1 MPITASVACGFG
13 AADGVAEAMWVQHC
27 ADRFGVPNAFI
38 AAVQLDSDG
47 LPSVLARYRELPT
60 VRAVRQP
67 LYWAADPIKR
77 PGARGDY
84 LSDPAWLRGFEQVA
98 DAGLVWDLLVYDE
111 QLSANHNLITSFPDT
126 TFVLE
131 ALGWPLDLSTEGF
144 SRWEKR
150 LSAVS
155 EFPNVVLK
163 LQGIALIFG
172 TSPEAIGRWIRM
184 ALSIF
189 GARRCMFATHYP
201 VDHLLWDSQTMVS
214 TSRQPSVT
222 CRQRNKPNSS
232 VKPPGGSIACR
243 PAADSPPTH
252 GVKRLPSAPIALSRK
267 IIRPLVIDGCRRGAG
282 VTGCSKPGWLS
293 AGYRRLQIRAQPPPP
308 HSALRYR
315 TPAEYAAACRYT
327 HTPAAC
333 EIN

>member
-1 MPITASVACGFG
+1 VEIVDAHQHFINLTDLVYPWIESRQPALAALLPNYYDAAHQYLPQDYWAQVNPMPITASVACEFG
-13 AADGVAEAMWVQHC
+13 AGDGVAEAMWVHQC

-47 LPSVLARYRELPT
+47 LPSVLARYRDLPT

-77 PGARGDY
+77 LGARGDY

-111 QLSANHNLITSFPDT
+111 QLSATHNLITSFPDT

-144 SRWEKR
+144 SRWEER

-172 TSPEAIGRWIRM
+172 TAPEAIGRWIRM

-214 TSRQPSVT
+214 TIQAT
-222 CRQRNKPNSS
+222 LGELSS
-232 VKPPGGSIACR
+232 KEQAEFFGETARRVY
-243 PAADSPPTH
+243 
-252 GVKRLPSAPIALSRK
+252 RLPASS
-267 IIRPLVIDGCRRGAG
+267 
-282 VTGCSKPGWLS
+282 
-293 AGYRRLQIRAQPPPP
+293 
-308 HSALRYR
+308 
-315 TPAEYAAACRYT
+315 
-327 HTPAAC
+327 
-333 EIN
+333 